1 MKKLMFAIAMMVAAG
16 VTSAEVSFSYQG
28 ALRTAQGEKIPAGEL
43 NKSISFRLYSSPTD
57 TGVIWG
63 RKLAVHLDEEGLF
76 NVELSDAV
84 GSTVEGAQTNDL
96 AWVLAENL
104 GKGKSLY
111 IGLDVEGSAGEIRP
125 RQKLLNV
132 PASAFAADVAAA
144 KGDFTVQGVATFNGA
159 VNAKGNMTVSG
170 GLTVAKELTVSGGLT
185 AAGGLTVSKDLTA
198 GGDLK
203 VTGNLTASGGD
214 IIPKGGII
222 MWSGEAR
229 NIPSGW
235 ALCDGGN
242 GTPDLRGRFIVG
254 AGDSYSPGDK
264 GGEEKHKL
272 IPGEMPAHT
281 HNIYLSMNARA
292 PDPRLKEIYGALYSP
307 YCAALGSNYLE
318 FWNVPNPVEFRMSGE
333 TAWKGGDQS
342 HENRPPYY
350 ALCFIMKL

>member
-1 MKKLMFAIAMMVAAG
+1 MKKLIFAMAMAVAG
-16 VTSAEVSFSYQG
+16 VASAGVSFSYQG
-28 ALRTAQGEKIPAGEL
+28 VLKTATGDNIPEGER
-43 NKSISFRLYSSPTD
+43 NKAIEFRLYASA
-57 TGVIWG
+57 TGAQDVLWG
-63 RKLAVHLDEEGLF
+63 RKVAVHLDGDGLF
-76 NVELSDAV
+76 NVELSDAA
-84 GSTVEGAQTNDL
+84 GSKISSLNKTNSLD
-96 AWVLAENL
+96 WVLSEHL
-104 GKGKSLY
+104 GKDKPLY
-111 IGLDVEGSAGEIRP
+111 IGLTVENSSGEIRP
-125 RQKLLNV
+125 RQKIIHV
-132 PASAFAADVAAA
+132 PSAAFAADVAQA
-144 KGDFTVQGVATFNGA
+144 KGDFSVQGIATFNGA
-159 VNAKGNMTVSG
+159 VN
-170 GLTVAKELTVSGGLT
+170 VASQMTVSGGLT
-185 AAGGLTVSKDLTA
+185 AAGGLTVSKGLTVSDGLTA
-198 GGDLK
+198 KGDLN
-203 VTGNLTASGGD
+203 VSGNLTATGGC
-214 IIPKGGII
+214 IVPKGGII